1 MKFYI
6 DTTLGGGNPAQSPQK
21 GVFMSQNSDDFVPE
35 YDGEVPDFLNE
46 PAPAQG
52 QGQAVEAVQGVQTA
66 PAAQAGQAEG
76 QPASVSSQRTLG
88 GGAKRTLPAGDEHPE
103 ASINRLEEAY
113 MSVTGESMSAET
125 RANMYSFMSH
135 FGIRS
140 NDAIMCLLIANGH
153 IDNRMQKLPH
163 QLQTVIEKAAR
174 DVLDNCEKASEDV
187 AKKSSLKLL
196 QQVSDKID
204 EGRTGGKWQHIAW
217 ASPIFIIGLLL
228 GNMMGKMRIS
238 EWLVGILF

>member
-1 MKFYI
+1 
-6 DTTLGGGNPAQSPQK
+6 
-21 GVFMSQNSDDFVPE
+21 MSQHNDDYVEE
-35 YDGEVPDFLNE
+35 YDGEVPDFLQG
-46 PAPAQG
+46 PATPV
-52 QGQAVEAVQGVQTA
+52 QAVEVVQPGRQT
-66 PAAQAGQAEG
+66 QAAEG
-76 QPASVSSQRTLG
+76 QPASVASQRSLKEP
-88 GGAKRTLPAGDEHPE
+88 AKRPLPSGEEHPE

-153 IDNRMQKLPH
+153 LDNRMQKLPH
-163 QLQTVIEKAAR
+163 QLQTVIEKASR

-196 QQVSDKID
+196 QQISDKID
-204 EGRTGGKWQHIAW
+204 EGRNGGKWQNIKLAL
-217 ASPIFIIGLLL
+217 PIFFTGFIL
-228 GNMMGKMRIS
+228 GNMMLKMSIS
-238 EWLVGILF
+238 ESLVKFLF